1 MSRITYVEH
10 RVPHNGHYLYAR
22 EYPGKSPAILLLHGF
37 PDNIHLYD
45 YLIPE
50 LNGRHIVAFD
60 FMGWGESDKPEDYPY
75 TADGQT
81 DEIDSVVTHLKLRQV
96 IPVAHDASGPPAI
109 DWSLRHPERVA
120 SLVLLNCYYNW
131 MPELRRPKAI
141 AIYSTPL
148 LRNIAR
154 FIARRN
160 SKFDAKLYAFQ
171 LGEFMRDETTKRE
184 MIATLYPAFL
194 KSRKAFW
201 KLNNGL
207 LLTAMNR
214 LKRVPQLRFF
224 ERPVRIIFGDKDPYM
239 NVSVAKRF
247 RSYFPNAE
255 LFILPDTYHYLQVDE
270 PKKVAELILSA

>member
-1 MSRITYVEH
+1 MTKVPYIEH
-10 RVPHNGHYLYAR
+10 RIPHAGHYLYAR
-22 EYPGKSPAILLLHGF
+22 EYSGKGPAILLLHGF

-75 TADGQT
+75 TADSQT
-81 DEIDSVVTHLKLRQV
+81 EELDRVVTNLKLRQI

-109 DWSLRHPERVA
+109 DWSIRHPEKVA

-141 AIYSTPL
+141 ALYSTPI
-148 LRNIAR
+148 LRNVAR
-154 FIARRN
+154 FIMRRN
-160 SKFDAKLYAFQ
+160 PAWDAKLYEFQ

-184 MIATLYPAFL
+184 VIAKLYPAFL
-194 KSRKAFW
+194 KSKEAFW

-207 LLTAMNR
+207 LQTALDRM
-214 LKRVPQLRFF
+214 KSVPQLRSF
-224 ERPVRIIFGDKDPYM
+224 ERPVKIIFGDKDPYM
-239 NVSVAKRF
+239 NVKVAQRF
-247 RSYFPNAE
+247 QSYFPKAE
-255 LFILPDTYHYLQVDE
+255 LFILPDTHHYLQVDE